1 MHRAESDKPGLAL
14 KIGIAGA
21 IGLGAV
27 VSGLLISRRGRRL
40 VTEAWQ
46 GRRRTRLEDRVL
58 DALWGDEI
66 LGRRKLDVAET
77 GDGVIELSGVVHRRI
92 ERARAVRLARHVR
105 DVKGVED
112 HIIIE
117 RRRVDRQ
124 RAARRR
130 NGRMTA
136 RARIAESALARA
148 GDKFSAVLHRIQAR
162 ATNPGPAA
170 APN

>member
-1 MHRAESDKPGLAL
+1 MHRGESDKPGLAL

-40 VTEAWQ
+40 VSEAWQ

-58 DALWGDEI
+58 DVLWGDEI

-77 GDGVIELSGVVHRRI
+77 GEGTIEISGIVHRRG
-92 ERARAVRLARHVR
+92 ERARAIRLARHVR
-105 DVKGVED
+105 DVKAVED

-117 RRRVDRQ
+117 RRRNGHPPGRIA
-124 RAARRR
+124 RSAAAARLRHTVAQM
-130 NGRMTA
+130 NGRIEA
-136 RARIAESALARA
+136 RVKARGRGAE
-148 GDKFSAVLHRIQAR
+148 Q
-162 ATNPGPAA
+162 T
-170 APN
+170 